1 MENPELMAGIPLVL
15 LGGLGLLIAFSLL
28 AAPAETAQGPRTVVH
43 PGAHP
48 EPAQYLV
55 IGIIL
60 AFITAFEV
68 ALFYIDMN
76 HAFLAVLLIVL
87 SAAKFLLVVGFFM
100 HLRFDSRIF
109 SVMFFGGLL
118 LAFSVFI
125 VVMATLGSALY

>member
-1 MENPELMAGIPLVL
+1 MENPELMAGIPLLL

-28 AAPAETAQGPRTVVH
+28 AAPVETAEGPRAVAH

-48 EPAQYLV
+48 QPAEYVV

-68 ALFYIDMN
+68 ALFYVDVN
-76 HAFLAVLLIVL
+76 HAFLAVMLILL

-100 HLRFDSRIF
+100 HLRFDSRLF
-109 SVMFFGGLL
+109 STMFFAGLI

-125 VVMATLGSALY
+125 VVMATLRAGLY